1 MGTCTVVTMRVY
13 VCAISVVYYTPNAL
27 SLSHSFSLSAT
38 LSPPLSL
45 SLSLPPSPSLSL
57 LFSGG
62 NKQKWVP
69 LNIEPSRP
77 SSRGFYRHRGESRDH
92 WHAYGG
98 GAGGGSGKRGEKDFN
113 DRDRR
118 DRGGGGRFDRGR
130 DRDKPHRPLRF
141 DRDHAYKSRD
151 HRGGGGNEHYLE
163 DGEGVYHNGRSGN
176 WTGGVGPGGSS
187 KCL

>member
-1 MGTCTVVTMRVY
+1 MHFPSPT
-13 VCAISVVYYTPNAL
+13 L
-27 SLSHSFSLSAT
+27 SLY
-38 LSPPLSL
+38 PPLSL
-45 SLSLPPSPSLSL
+45 PLCLCLFLSLPPPLSL

-92 WHAYGG
+92 WHAYSG

-176 WTGGVGPGGSS
+176 WTGGAGPGGSS

>member
-1 MGTCTVVTMRVY
+1 MY
-13 VCAISVVYYTPNAL
+13 
-27 SLSHSFSLSAT
+27 
-38 LSPPLSL
+38 
-45 SLSLPPSPSLSL
+45 
-57 LFSGG
+57 SGG
-62 NKQKWVP
+62 A
-69 LNIEPSRP
+69 
-77 SSRGFYRHRGESRDH
+77 G
-92 WHAYGG
+92 
-98 GAGGGSGKRGEKDFN
+98 GGGSGKRGEKDFN